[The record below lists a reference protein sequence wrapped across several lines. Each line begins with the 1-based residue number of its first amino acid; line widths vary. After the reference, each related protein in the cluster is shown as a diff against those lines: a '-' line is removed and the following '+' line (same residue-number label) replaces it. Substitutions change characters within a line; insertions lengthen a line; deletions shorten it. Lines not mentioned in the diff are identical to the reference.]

1 MCKPMPAT
9 TAGAET
15 PTTTA
20 AAPTKQCSI
29 CKTTF
34 PSRSALFKHLRSG
47 ACDARLAQAPTKANA
62 ILQIGYHSAA
72 PDAVEAALRR
82 AVGAAGAVKGR
93 TGASS
98 TTRAHLALA
107 PGAAAWGDARPVPF
121 LDQPLAVEQRL
132 AAAALAS
139 SVVINSSRSGVA
151 LTRLFVLCA
160 GITLGHA
167 SFRTRSLASR
177 WSFFK
182 DSVEKTD

>member
-1 MCKPMPAT
+1 MCKPI
-9 TAGAET
+9 
-15 PTTTA
+15 TA
-20 AAPTKQCSI
+20 ASETAAAPAAPESSSSAPTKQCSI

-62 ILQIGYHSAA
+62 ILQIGYHSST

-107 PGAAAWGDARPVPF
+107 P
-121 LDQPLAVEQRL
+121 
-132 AAAALAS
+132 ALS
-139 SVVINSSRSGVA
+139 TRRRSGP
-151 LTRLFVLCA
+151 
-160 GITLGHA
+160 
-167 SFRTRSLASR
+167 
-177 WSFFK
+177 
-182 DSVEKTD
+182 

>member
-1 MCKPMPAT
+1 MCKPALAT
-9 TAGAET
+9 NNTASDN
-15 PTTTA
+15 

-62 ILQIGYHSAA
+62 ILQIGYHSST

-82 AVGAAGAVKGR
+82 AITTAGAVKGR

-107 PGAAAWGDARPVPF
+107 PGAAAWGDV
-121 LDQPLAVEQRL
+121 
-132 AAAALAS
+132 
-139 SVVINSSRSGVA
+139 
-151 LTRLFVLCA
+151 CA
-160 GITLGHA
+160 CCLPPCEDDDKCCLLYT
-167 SFRTRSLASR
+167 SPSPR
-177 WSFFK
+177 
-182 DSVEKTD
+182 D